1 MQNGTRTLIQSTS
14 IDLGDIYKNDL
25 HHFKYNLNLSSPKID
40 LLLSKPILGLDN
52 SIFLLQTLS
61 NTNLVLNIGV
71 NS

>member
-1 MQNGTRTLIQSTS
+1 MKNTS

-25 HHFKYNLNLSSPKID
+25 HHFKHNLNLSSPKID

-61 NTNLVLNIGV
+61 NTNIVLNIGV